1 MLEPKSSRNYCRIS
15 TIGSLP
21 ERGLVGDDELV
32 NREVLGRLLQG
43 NGNAAEPVGSGQ
55 PALVKLKLHPFG
67 FVLLDVLV
75 PQMDGFE
82 FLQRIRESFSVSET
96 ALFRPFEVL
105 KTIESR
111 SRSTVTTPRDSATR
125 F

>member
-82 FLQRIRESFSVSET
+82 FLQRIRESFSVSELLVVSVT
-96 ALFRPFEVL
+96 AEPERGRIVQAFRGAEN
-105 KTIESR
+105 
-111 SRSTVTTPRDSATR
+111 D
-125 F
+125 